1 MSGHPHECPGWDCP
15 QFADARRDAEALV
28 RAVMGGD
35 AEGIHVICSVLREDA
50 GLAADVAVLLA
61 EMTADMIRRMPM
73 PPVP

>member
-1 MSGHPHECPGWDCP
+1 
-15 QFADARRDAEALV
+15 
-28 RAVMGGD
+28 
-35 AEGIHVICSVLREDA
+35 VLREDA